1 MLDGHVTRTRTT
13 MELFLVLVSL
23 LFVTRCGKTT
33 AEESAPV
40 VINMVVREGDD
51 AVLSCSLGSRS
62 IKQELFDWKKDG
74 QKEVFMYN
82 RGTHYNNN
90 PTNQDPDFR
99 GRVFHF
105 AQQLDVGNASVVIRP
120 TKVTDS
126 GSYTCDFPFHQ
137 PRRRS
142 HIVLVVGAAPKPFIR
157 ALGEN
162 EDGIQLQCEVLG
174 AFPKPVVQ
182 WQDRAG
188 NIIPAEKPQVSERGG
203 SYDII
208 LQTTVTKTDYYQCVA
223 TQEEIKHRVSEE
235 TYVSIPVPGAAPK
248 PYIITLSET
257 DNGVQLQ
264 CEVLGAF
271 PKPVVQWKDRA
282 GNIVPAEE
290 PQVSER
296 RGSYDVILQTTVTKT
311 DYYQCVA
318 TQKEIKHRVY
328 TETLVLV
335 PVPGASPEPIVKILA
350 ETDKGVQVHC
360 AVKGAFPKPVV
371 QWKDRAGNI
380 VPAEEPQVS
389 ERRGSYDVILQTTV
403 TKTDYYQCVA
413 TQKEI
418 EHRVY
423 TETLVPVHV
432 PGNRSG
438 WIVVDFWRGFCLLF
452 FWLFFW
458 L

>member
-1 MLDGHVTRTRTT
+1 MDDHVTRTT
-13 MELFLVLVSL
+13 MELLLVL
-23 LFVTRCGKTT
+23 LFVCFVSTT
-33 AEESAPV
+33 ADESAPA

-51 AVLSCSLGSRS
+51 AVLSCSFGSRS
-62 IKQELFDWKKDG
+62 TELELFDWKKDG
-74 QKEVFMYN
+74 QKEVFMYD

-137 PRRRS
+137 PSRRS
-142 HIVLVVGAAPKPFIR
+142 HIVLVVDPVLKNRPDISGASPEPIVK
-157 ALGEN
+157 
-162 EDGIQLQCEVLG
+162 
-174 AFPKPVVQ
+174 
-182 WQDRAG
+182 
-188 NIIPAEKPQVSERGG
+188 
-203 SYDII
+203 I
-208 LQTTVTKTDYYQCVA
+208 LA
-223 TQEEIKHRVSEE
+223 
-235 TYVSIPVPGAAPK
+235 
-248 PYIITLSET
+248 ET
-257 DNGVQLQ
+257 DKGVQVH
-264 CEVLGAF
+264 CAVKGAF

>member
-33 AEESAPV
+33 AEESA

-51 AVLSCSLGSRS
+51 AVLSCSFGSRS
-62 IKQELFDWKKDG
+62 TELELFDWKKDG
-74 QKEVFMYN
+74 QKEVFMYD

-137 PRRRS
+137 PSRRS
-142 HIVLVVGAAPKPFIR
+142 HIVLVVGEWLKNRP
-157 ALGEN
+157 
-162 EDGIQLQCEVLG
+162 
-174 AFPKPVVQ
+174 
-182 WQDRAG
+182 
-188 NIIPAEKPQVSERGG
+188 
-203 SYDII
+203 DI
-208 LQTTVTKTDYYQCVA
+208 
-223 TQEEIKHRVSEE
+223 S
-235 TYVSIPVPGAAPK
+235 
-248 PYIITLSET
+248 
-257 DNGVQLQ
+257 
-264 CEVLGAF
+264 
-271 PKPVVQWKDRA
+271 
-282 GNIVPAEE
+282 
-290 PQVSER
+290 
-296 RGSYDVILQTTVTKT
+296 
-311 DYYQCVA
+311 
-318 TQKEIKHRVY
+318 
-328 TETLVLV
+328 
-335 PVPGASPEPIVKILA
+335 GASPEPIVKILA

-418 EHRVY
+418 KHRVY
-423 TETLVPVHV
+423 TETLVLVPV